1 MQDWELL
8 TKLTND
14 LNASE
19 QHELPDALETILS
32 ERILA
37 ALSSD
42 QRDEIDDAID
52 KLEQFYLARLA
63 AAPASAGQAARGNGD
78 PASAEVASFSLGQIG
93 FAHAVL
99 AFAASR
105 RADARFER
113 VVLDRKFESYIR
125 LLLDRELSGR
135 ELADEVGK
143 DPAEVSRKLKL
154 LRQIGA
160 VEHRRN
166 GNKVINFLTPAA
178 RAVAREKNM
187 GPKRFGKREFSERKV
202 AAIASARD
210 QLEPHLQQ
218 LPNFAPE
225 TPDERRVVGGW

>member
-1 MQDWELL
+1 MRQGSTSYRTRLRRF
-8 TKLTND
+8 
-14 LNASE
+14 
-19 QHELPDALETILS
+19 LS

-37 ALSSD
+37 ALSSE
-42 QRDEIDDAID
+42 QREEIDEASDR
-52 KLEQFYLARLA
+52 LEQFYLARLA
-63 AAPASAGQAARGNGD
+63 AAPESAAQAARGSGD
-78 PASAEVASFSLGQIG
+78 PTSAEVASFSLGQIG

-99 AFAASR
+99 AYAASR

-113 VVLDRKFESYIR
+113 VVLDRKFKSYIR

-154 LRQIGA
+154 LRQIGV

-178 RAVAREKNM
+178 RAIAREKNM
-187 GPKRFGKREFSERKV
+187 GPKRAYKRGFSEQKA

-218 LPNFAPE
+218 LPNFASDGQRE
-225 TPDERRVVGGW
+225 FQVVGAR